1 MADIVIIMG
10 SKSDMAQARQVAEAA
25 GKLGLT
31 CEMRIASA
39 HKSPAYLL
47 QILAT
52 YESLDAQMSL
62 QTPGPRRVYVTIAG
76 RSNALS
82 GFVDAAVTA
91 PVIACPPYGERFGGA
106 DVFSSLRMPSG
117 VAPALVLEPDAAALL
132 AAKILGRRA
141 EVRKLQAE
149 QTARLIADD
158 QEDRQSGDS
167 PQGVK
172 KGTG

>member
-1 MADIVIIMG
+1 MADVVIIMG
-10 SKSDMAQARQVAEAA
+10 SKADMPQARLIVEAA

-31 CEMRIASA
+31 CEVRIASA

-47 QILAT
+47 QMLAT
-52 YESLDAQMSL
+52 YESVDAQAAL
-62 QTPGPRRVYVTIAG
+62 QPPCPRRVYITIAG

-91 PVIACPPYGERFGGA
+91 PVIACPPYSDKFGGA
-106 DVFSSLRMPSG
+106 DVYSSLRMPSG

-141 EVRKLQAE
+141 EVRRLQVE
-149 QTARLIADD
+149 QTAKLMADD
-158 QEDRQSGDS
+158 QEAH
-167 PQGVK
+167 
-172 KGTG
+172 